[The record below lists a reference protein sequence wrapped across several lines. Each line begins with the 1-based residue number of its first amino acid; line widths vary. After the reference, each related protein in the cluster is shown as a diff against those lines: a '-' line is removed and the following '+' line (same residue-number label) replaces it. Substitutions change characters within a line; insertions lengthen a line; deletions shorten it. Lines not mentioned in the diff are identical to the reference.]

1 MGKISGGVAAGLM
14 FLTFIFTI
22 VGLAGPW
29 WTADEYGMTIK
40 MTLWKTEGEA
50 YGQSN
55 SADHADTCDDV
66 RDGCK
71 GFEDSELCEGP
82 LKNCLLVQL
91 TGVVVIFAFIC
102 VLVAFILDV
111 AFVVL
116 LCAKGGTQ
124 CCSKCCG
131 MGGIVLT
138 VIGMVLSLISLA
150 LAAGVETDKLGLP
163 IEPDLNGAGFA
174 CMVLAFIFCLICTV
188 LSCISVCTAPVAQA

>member
-29 WTADEYGMTIK
+29 WTREESGASVEI
-40 MTLWKTEGEA
+40 TLWKTEVDL
-50 YGQSN
+50 YGQSG
-55 SADHADTCDDV
+55 SEDHADACDKLRDMCKGNEDS
-66 RDGCK
+66 DGC
-71 GFEDSELCEGP
+71 ETP
-82 LKNCLLVQL
+82 LKNCVLVQI

-102 VLVAFILDV
+102 ALVAFILDV

-138 VIGMVLSLISLA
+138 VIGMVFSLISLA
-150 LAAGVETDKLGLP
+150 LAAGIDTKYLTG
-163 IEPDLNGAGFA
+163 EPDMNGAGFA